1 VGFLFYDIF
10 IVMKKI
16 VKLTESDLVRIV
28 QRVVQEGKTDK
39 GVKEKDSDVKIERFQ
54 DTIKNFIKSHDC
66 KVKQVG
72 DDFEI
77 HSDGEHVG
85 QVMFRKDG
93 ITVKKQGS
101 KFGKEFDFNELGK
114 VKSEIKKLTESNLT
128 RIVKRVIKENEGKS
142 GSDITNYFDENF
154 TPDGGWD
161 NDKYMDD
168 WNNGGLTAY
177 YVNGELVFAYDFE
190 FIEDD
195 FEEFDDSEEYDN
207 EPPKFAR
214 LLIGTNVVEKLDEVF
229 GDDDWTGSFAE
240 WFTDKTNLN
249 IDEVEY
255 DDFKGMLSD
264 YVDPSW
270 ADDED
275 RGY

>member
-28 QRVVQEGKTDK
+28 QRVIQEGKTDK

-114 VKSEIKKLTESNLT
+114 VKSEIKKLTESDLT
-128 RIVKRVIKENEGKS
+128 GIVKRVIKENEEDTIRIPRKYDGVRMELGKDANPQ
-142 GSDITNYFDENF
+142 DIIDMYNEVVASEGESVPLEKYEDGYFWNAH
-154 TPDGGWD
+154 
-161 NDKYMDD
+161 MDD
-168 WNNGGLTAY
+168 IMVDVILD
-177 YVNGELVFAYDFE
+177 ELNYAIVGDEEDYDDE
-190 FIEDD
+190 E
-195 FEEFDDSEEYDN
+195 EEF
-207 EPPKFAR
+207 
-214 LLIGTNVVEKLDEVF
+214 
-229 GDDDWTGSFAE
+229 
-240 WFTDKTNLN
+240 
-249 IDEVEY
+249 
-255 DDFKGMLSD
+255 
-264 YVDPSW
+264 
-270 ADDED
+270 
-275 RGY
+275 

>member
-1 VGFLFYDIF
+1 MYYDIF

-28 QRVVQEGKTDK
+28 QRVIQEGKTDK

>member
-28 QRVVQEGKTDK
+28 QRVIQEGKTDK

>member
-1 VGFLFYDIF
+1 
-10 IVMKKI
+10 MKI
-16 VKLTESDLVRIV
+16 IITER
-28 QRVVQEGKTDK
+28 Q
-39 GVKEKDSDVKIERFQ
+39 
-54 DTIKNFIKSHDC
+54 
-66 KVKQVG
+66 
-72 DDFEI
+72 
-77 HSDGEHVG
+77 
-85 QVMFRKDG
+85 
-93 ITVKKQGS
+93 
-101 KFGKEFDFNELGK
+101 
-114 VKSEIKKLTESNLT
+114 KKL
-128 RIVKRVIKENEGKS
+128 IKENEGKS
-142 GSDITNYFDENF
+142 GSDIINYLNDNF
-154 TPDGGWD
+154 TPDEGWD
-161 NDKYMDD
+161 TDKYMDD

-177 YVNGELVFAYDFE
+177 YVNGELAFVYDFE
-190 FIEDD
+190 FDEDG
-195 FEEFDDSEEYDN
+195 EEFDDSEEYDD

>member
-1 VGFLFYDIF
+1 MGFLFYDIF

-85 QVMFRKDG
+85 QIMFRKDG

-114 VKSEIKKLTESNLT
+114 VKSEIKKLTESDLT
-128 RIVKRVIKENEGKS
+128 RIVKRVVKENEENSFDFYMEELGEFVNKL
-142 GSDITNYFDENF
+142 GWEGLDVEGEEMEYFVDEIYQIVHNAKQ
-154 TPDGGWD
+154 DGNLSKDEISQIEG
-161 NDKYMDD
+161 
-168 WNNGGLTAY
+168 
-177 YVNGELVFAYDFE
+177 FAMN
-190 FIEDD
+190 IV
-195 FEEFDDSEEYDN
+195 S
-207 EPPKFAR
+207 R
-214 LLIGTNVVEKLDEVF
+214 LD
-229 GDDDWTGSFAE
+229 
-240 WFTDKTNLN
+240 
-249 IDEVEY
+249 
-255 DDFKGMLSD
+255 
-264 YVDPSW
+264 
-270 ADDED
+270 
-275 RGY
+275 